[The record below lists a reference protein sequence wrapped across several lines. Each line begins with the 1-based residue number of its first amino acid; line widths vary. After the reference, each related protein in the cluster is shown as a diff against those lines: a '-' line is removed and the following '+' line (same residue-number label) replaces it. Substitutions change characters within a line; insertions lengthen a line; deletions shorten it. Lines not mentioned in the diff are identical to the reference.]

1 MHRSILDVLDLT
13 IQFSTLYTRY
23 RGENVSFYDHSRDDR
38 LRRFKDDNNSDS
50 ESDSFLIDDDDD
62 DQFDKEGNVF
72 ETIVPAQVDYEDFL
86 NGLSRID
93 KEFNRHKEF
102 ISGSIQT
109 IASAK
114 VGGFWWFDALALAL

>member
-1 MHRSILDVLDLT
+1 MT

-62 DQFDKEGNVF
+62 DDQLDREEGNVF
-72 ETIVPAQVDYEDFL
+72 ESIVPAQVDYEDFL

-93 KEFNRHKEF
+93 REFNRHKEF
-102 ISGSIQT
+102 ISGSMQA
-109 IASAK
+109 IAR
-114 VGGFWWFDALALAL
+114 VGGFWWFDALVLSLG